1 VTDRWRVERCRGSAS
16 RFHARDWPDP
26 VVPTVWVH
34 EVDRPALVL
43 GSAQAV
49 GVVDVEA
56 CDRSGVEVVRR
67 RSGGG
72 AVLLVPGEVVWVD
85 VLVPA
90 GHERWSD
97 DVGRA
102 TWWLGEAWAA
112 ALGSDALVH
121 RSGMVRSPWSSLV
134 CFAGLGPGEVVVA
147 GRKAVGVSQRRTRAG
162 ARFQSALYGR
172 WDPSALVG
180 LLALD
185 GGARFELAAALAGV
199 VHEAEDADA
208 ALARLLAGTFGA

>member
-1 VTDRWRVERCRGSAS
+1 MTDRWRVERHRGPAS
-16 RFHARDWPDP
+16 SFHARDWPDP
-26 VVPTVWVH
+26 VAPTVWVH

-43 GSAQAV
+43 GSAQALD
-49 GVVDVEA
+49 VVDGEA
-56 CDRSGVEVVRR
+56 CERSGVEVVRR

-72 AVLLVPGEVVWVD
+72 AVLLVPGEVLWVD
-85 VLVPA
+85 VLVPP

-102 TWWLGEAWAA
+102 AWWLGEAWAV
-112 ALGSDALVH
+112 ALGSDAVVH
-121 RSGMVRSPWSSLV
+121 RSGMVRSAWSSLV

-162 ARFQSALYGR
+162 ARLQSALYRR
-172 WDPSALVG
+172 WDPDALAG

-185 GGARFELAAALAGV
+185 GEAKADLSAALAGA
-199 VHEAEDADA
+199 VHEADDG
-208 ALARLLAGTFGA
+208 ALERLLAGTFGA